1 MNPFAPRPVQ
11 PLPHYYGLLRPS
23 ALHRYSHTQYF
34 SLLCF
39 CLVIKTTGSR
49 SALYAPASAQRHLYA
64 GHHLLSNRAASRLIL
79 KSANASSFDVF
90 SRLTTHPQ
98 WFRVIRLSDS
108 YLTLCRPF
116 FFTLTTFALNKRRLR
131 RFEACSRKPA
141 SRGLPSSSIELMS
154 PPCDATAHLAQN
166 QGLP

>member
-23 ALHRYSHTQYF
+23 ALHRYSHTQDF

-39 CLVIKTTGSR
+39 SLGIKATGSR
-49 SALYAPASAQRHLYA
+49 SAF
-64 GHHLLSNRAASRLIL
+64 
-79 KSANASSFDVF
+79 SS
-90 SRLTTHPQ
+90 
-98 WFRVIRLSDS
+98 
-108 YLTLCRPF
+108 
-116 FFTLTTFALNKRRLR
+116 TLTTFALNKRRLR